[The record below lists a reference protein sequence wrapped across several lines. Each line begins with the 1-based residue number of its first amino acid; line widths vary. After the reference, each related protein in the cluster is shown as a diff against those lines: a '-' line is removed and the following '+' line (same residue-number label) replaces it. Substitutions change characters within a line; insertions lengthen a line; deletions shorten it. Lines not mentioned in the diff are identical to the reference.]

1 MMWKRPSSIRL
12 AVLSYALVAFSGSVL
27 AATESSASACIS
39 LFSGDGDC
47 DLINNTEACGYDGG
61 DCCECTCV
69 TSSYTCGENGGYAC
83 LDPDAACV
91 DDDDITTLPSSEEAC
106 IEGFLSDGDCD
117 LTNNIDECGYDGGDC
132 CECTCVSTDEYT
144 CGDDNHGGFAC
155 VDPGASCVE
164 DDDFEA
170 PMESQGSYSYS
181 PCIEDNIS
189 DGDCDNTNNVEECD
203 YDGGDCCECDCV
215 STDEFT
221 CGDVVTGGFDCVDPN
236 SPCVDGLVDAGTKTV
251 VTVSTNA
258 YDTRPGADSN
268 DIGCNLDG
276 CLPELARDGNN
287 DDIESRW
294 SCARKIVV
302 EDDAC
307 EITFDL
313 EDAQDIKDVQVSF
326 WKKDIR
332 MRKLQVSVNGNDIG
346 SFDSAPDT
354 EYTALGV
361 EADSVTS
368 LTLTSID
375 LDDDEWISLIE
386 VGHAKNGRASVG
398 ASPNQCTEDLG
409 LAS

>member
-1 MMWKRPSSIRL
+1 MRCFLYICVHCNAR
-12 AVLSYALVAFSGSVL
+12 FS
-27 AATESSASACIS
+27 
-39 LFSGDGDC
+39 
-47 DLINNTEACGYDGG
+47 
-61 DCCECTCV
+61 
-69 TSSYTCGENGGYAC
+69 
-83 LDPDAACV
+83 
-91 DDDDITTLPSSEEAC
+91 
-106 IEGFLSDGDCD
+106 
-117 LTNNIDECGYDGGDC
+117 
-132 CECTCVSTDEYT
+132 
-144 CGDDNHGGFAC
+144 
-155 VDPGASCVE
+155 
-164 DDDFEA
+164 
-170 PMESQGSYSYS
+170 
-181 PCIEDNIS
+181 
-189 DGDCDNTNNVEECD
+189 D

-313 EDAQDIKDVQVSF
+313 QDAQDIKDVQVSF

-332 MRKLQVSVNGNDIG
+332 MRKLQVGGWMVRVHSVCR
-346 SFDSAPDT
+346 STRLVRFCCCCCWCSC
-354 EYTALGV
+354 
-361 EADSVTS
+361 
-368 LTLTSID
+368 
-375 LDDDEWISLIE
+375 W
-386 VGHAKNGRASVG
+386 
-398 ASPNQCTEDLG
+398 
-409 LAS
+409 